1 MIYEATL
8 TYITVD
14 KNGNDKVEKSMYVI
28 EGCDV
33 FAEVENLL
41 YEKFADENSLDVIA
55 VKRSKIKEIA
65 NVRKYE
71 DEKVYLSEVE
81 DVYTDDN
88 GEEKSLR
95 YKILFYAKD
104 FDGAKAFISEFIKQ
118 GFDMT
123 LVGLKRTRFE
133 DVIKA

>member
-14 KNGNDKVEKSMYVI
+14 KNGNDKVDKSMYVI
-28 EGCDV
+28 DGCEV
-33 FAEVENLL
+33 FAEVENML
-41 YEKFADENSLDVIA
+41 YERFAGENSLDVVAI
-55 VKRSKIKEIA
+55 KRSKIKEIA
-65 NVRKYE
+65 NERKYD

-118 GFDMT
+118 GFNMN
-123 LVGLKRTRFE
+123 LVSLKLTKFD
-133 DVIKA
+133 DVIK

>member
-14 KNGNDKVEKSMYVI
+14 KNGNDKVDKSMYVI

-33 FAEVENLL
+33 FAEVENML
-41 YEKFADENSLDVIA
+41 YERFAGENSLDVVAI
-55 VKRSKIKEIA
+55 KRSKIKEIA
-65 NVRKYE
+65 NARKYD

-104 FDGAKAFISEFIKQ
+104 FDSAKAFISEFIKQ
-118 GFDMT
+118 GFNMN
-123 LVGLKRTRFE
+123 LVSLKLTKFN
-133 DVIKA
+133 DVIK

>member
-8 TYITVD
+8 TCITVD
-14 KNGNDKVEKSMYVI
+14 KNGNDKVDKSMYVI
-28 EGCDV
+28 DGCEV
-33 FAEVENLL
+33 FAEVENML
-41 YEKFADENSLDVIA
+41 YERFAGENSIDVVAI
-55 VKRSKIKEIA
+55 KRSKIKEIA
-65 NVRKYE
+65 NERKYD

-118 GFDMT
+118 GFNMN
-123 LVGLKRTRFE
+123 LVSLKLTKFD
-133 DVIKA
+133 DVIK